1 MRSCAGFGILDIA
14 VIPPAVDHFDPKTVR
29 ASMGASARVNIEVF
43 ETFDKYQ
50 ERFSENNI
58 YPFMLDGS
66 TLLQDTE
73 INEPFSLV
81 FGNEATGLP
90 TEYSKIGRPVRIEHT
105 SNIDSLNLPIAASIA
120 LYASTKKIF
129 SGKA

>member
-1 MRSCAGFGILDIA
+1 
-14 VIPPAVDHFDPKTVR
+14 
-29 ASMGASARVNIEVF
+29 MGASARVNIEVF
-43 ETFDKYQ
+43 ETFDDYRKK
-50 ERFSENNI
+50 FPDNNI

-73 INEPFSLV
+73 ITEPFSLV

-90 TEYSKIGRPVRIEHT
+90 SEFSKIGQPVRIEHT

-129 SGKA
+129 SKKA